1 MKKIQF
7 IAIFIV
13 FLGLSSCGDD
23 DDGLL
28 GGIVSVDPQT
38 VAETEIENDADI
50 VAFLETHF
58 YNYEEFESPPADF
71 DFKVV
76 IDTIS
81 GDNADKLPL
90 MNFVETQTIRVPELQ
105 DQDVEIEHTLYFIT
119 AKEGEGTSPTIGDD
133 VFINYE
139 GILLD
144 RTPFDGSTTPIVFNL
159 SNVVRGFGNGVT
171 KLKAGFGP
179 VENGDGTVSFSDS
192 GVGIVIM
199 PSGLGYFNEPPTTS
213 IPIYAPLIF
222 SVELLSFIEDTDT
235 DEDGI
240 PSYLEDIDGDGN
252 LNNDN
257 TDEESETAF
266 FVPNYQDADDDGD
279 GTPTRDEISDED
291 GNIIIPYPDSNGD
304 GTPDYLDPDV
314 S

>member
-7 IAIFIV
+7 IAVFIA
-13 FLGLSSCGDD
+13 FIGLSSCDG

-28 GGIVSVDPQT
+28 EAQNIDPQT
-38 VAETEIENDADI
+38 VAETEIENDDAI
-50 VAFLETHF
+50 ISFLETHF

-71 DFKVV
+71 DFRVR

-90 MNFVETQTIRVPELQ
+90 INFVETQTIRVPEVE
-105 DQDVEIEHTLYFIT
+105 DEDVEIEHTLYFIQ
-119 AKEGEGTSPTIGDD
+119 AREGSGGSPTIGDD
-133 VFINYE
+133 VFVNYE

-159 SNVVRGFGNGVT
+159 SAVVRGFGNGVT
-171 KLKAGFGP
+171 KLNAGFGP
-179 VENGDGTVSFSDS
+179 TENGDGTVSYSDF

-199 PSGLGYFNEPPTTS
+199 PSGLGYFNAPPTAI
-213 IPIYAPLIF
+213 IPFYAPLVF
-222 SVELLSFIEDTDT
+222 SVELLSFIEDTDG
-235 DEDGI
+235 DDDGI
-240 PSYLEDIDGDGN
+240 PSHLEDIDGDGN

-257 TDEESETAF
+257 TDQESEIGF
-266 FVPNYQDADDDGD
+266 FVPNYQDSDDDGD
-279 GTPTRDEISDED
+279 GTPTRDEISDEN
-291 GNIIIPYPDSNGD
+291 GNIIIPYPDSDGD

>member
-7 IAIFIV
+7 IAFFIV
-13 FLGLSSCGDD
+13 FIGLSSCDG

-28 GGIVSVDPQT
+28 EAEAIAPQT
-38 VAETEIENDADI
+38 LAETVVENDSAI
-50 VAFLETHF
+50 IAFLETHF
-58 YNYEEFESPPADF
+58 YNYEEFETPPADF
-71 DFKVV
+71 DFKVE

-90 MNFVETQTIRVPELQ
+90 MNFVETQTILVPEL
-105 DQDVEIEHTLYFIT
+105 DDEDVEIAHTLYFIQ

-133 VFINYE
+133 VFVNYE

-159 SNVVRGFGNGVT
+159 SGVVRGFGNGVT
-171 KLKAGFGP
+171 KLRSGFGP
-179 VENGDGTVSFSDS
+179 MENGDGTVSYSDF

-199 PSGLGYFNEPPTTS
+199 PSGLGYFNSPPTAI
-213 IPIYAPLIF
+213 IPFYAPLVF
-222 SVELLSFIEDTDT
+222 SVELLSFIEDTDA
-235 DEDGI
+235 DGDGI

-257 TDEESETAF
+257 TDEESEIGF

-279 GTPTRDEISDED
+279 GTLTLDEISDED
-291 GNIIIPYPDSNGD
+291 GNIIIPYPDSDGD